1 MKIYTKTGDSGET
14 SLFGGKRV
22 KKYDLR
28 IESYGTI
35 DELNSHIGLL
45 RDQKIDKHT
54 YHTLIKIQNELFSIG
69 AMLATP
75 PEKEKLKSGRNR
87 LQSTIIS
94 KDEISFL
101 EKEIDKMESTLKPMT
116 NFILPGGHSSVSIC
130 HIARCICRRA
140 ERITVQLNEE
150 QSVNKDILT
159 YINRLSDYLFVLAR
173 KLSMVNKAHEIP
185 WISSKQD

>member
-1 MKIYTKTGDSGET
+1 MKIYTKSGDLGET

-35 DELNSHIGLL
+35 DELNSYIGLL
-45 RDQKIDKHT
+45 RDQKIDKYT
-54 YHTLIKIQNELFSIG
+54 FHTLVKIQNELFSIG

-75 PEKEKLKSGRNR
+75 PEKEKLKSGKNR
-87 LQSTIIS
+87 LRSTPIS
-94 KDEISFL
+94 VEEITFL
-101 EKEIDKMESTLKPMT
+101 ELEIDKMESTLVPMT

-130 HIARCICRRA
+130 HIARCVCRRA

-150 QSVNKDILT
+150 QDINKDILT

-173 KLSMVNKAHEIP
+173 KLSMVNGAHEIP
-185 WISSKQD
+185 WISSKRD

>member
-35 DELNSHIGLL
+35 DELNSYIGLL
-45 RDQKIDKHT
+45 RDQKIDKYT
-54 YHTLIKIQNELFSIG
+54 FHTLVKIQNELFSIG

-75 PEKEKLKSGRNR
+75 PEKEKLKSGKNR
-87 LQSTIIS
+87 LKITIIS
-94 KDEISFL
+94 EEEISFL
-101 EKEIDKMESTLKPMT
+101 EEEIDKMESTLVPMT

-130 HIARCICRRA
+130 HIARCVCRRA
-140 ERITVQLNEE
+140 ERIIVQLNEE
-150 QSVNKDILT
+150 QDINKDILT

-173 KLSMVNKAHEIP
+173 KLSLVNGAHEIP
-185 WISSKQD
+185 WISSKLD